1 MEEMN
6 DKEICNF
13 VKAAIETLEEKKK
26 NEVMKAVGQFV
37 YNPAIGE
44 INKQIANFQNKCKH
58 INTDGKGQ
66 CIYCKK
72 QIEST
77 R

>member
-6 DKEICNF
+6 DKELCIF

-37 YNPAIGE
+37 YNPEIGE
-44 INKQIANFQNKCKH
+44 INKQIINFQNKCKH
-58 INTDGKGQ
+58 INVDGKGQ

-72 QIEST
+72 QIESK